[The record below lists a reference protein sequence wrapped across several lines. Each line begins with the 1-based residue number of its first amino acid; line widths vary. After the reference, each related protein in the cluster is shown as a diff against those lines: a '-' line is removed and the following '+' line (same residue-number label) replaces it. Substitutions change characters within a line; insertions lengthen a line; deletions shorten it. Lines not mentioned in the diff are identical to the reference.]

1 MQPHPPLDPSSPPLL
16 SLDDSE
22 LINRSKH
29 DPEVFGV
36 LMTRYEAPLR
46 RYLMRL
52 TGWGSEEVSDI
63 LQEAFIKTYQHLN
76 DFDAE
81 LKFSTW
87 LYRITHNQAIDALR
101 ANQSRPVVSV
111 LTLEDTA
118 QFIPAK
124 SDIESEFLQREDI
137 AAVRK
142 AILSLPILYREVLIL
157 RYLEE
162 QSYEEIMDILK
173 KPKGSIATL
182 IKRGRTL
189 LLNQLHPTHEETY
202 V

>member
-1 MQPHPPLDPSSPPLL
+1 M
-16 SLDDSE
+16 
-22 LINRSKH
+22 N
-29 DPEVFGV
+29 
-36 LMTRYEAPLR
+36 RYEAPLR

-63 LQEAFIKTYQHLN
+63 LQESFIKTYQHLN
-76 DFDAE
+76 DFDVT

-87 LYRITHNQAIDALR
+87 LYRITHNQAIDTLR
-101 ANQSRPVVSV
+101 ANQSRLIVSA

-118 QFIPAK
+118 QFVP
-124 SDIESEFLQREDI
+124 SNTNIESEFLQREDI
-137 AAVRK
+137 AAVRM

-189 LLNQLHPTHEETY
+189 LLDQLRQTH
-202 V
+202 

>member
-1 MQPHPPLDPSSPPLL
+1 
-16 SLDDSE
+16 
-22 LINRSKH
+22 
-29 DPEVFGV
+29 
-36 LMTRYEAPLR
+36 MTRYEAPLR